1 MLLLLLLLLLS
12 FVVALPE
19 TPSRSPLCT
28 RARARALLFDSYAGA
43 ISGTLY
49 VCLLPIL
56 VHLSALK
63 SRQLLTNSAVVLHL
77 FLILGGT
84 ALFANGL
91 I

>member
-1 MLLLLLLLLLS
+1 VPS
-12 FVVALPE
+12 HV
-19 TPSRSPLCT
+19 PSR
-28 RARARALLFDSYAGA
+28 DSYAGA

-63 SRQLLTNSAVVLHL
+63 GRQLLTNSAVAMHVLL
-77 FLILGGT
+77 MLSGT
-84 ALFANGL
+84 ALFAHGL